1 MKVLITGGAGFIG
14 KHLTKFLLDRG
25 CHITIF
31 DNFSNSEKE
40 DVSFLVDMD
49 VKIIEGDITDLQ
61 SIVDAV
67 KDHDVVVHLAAK
79 ISVPESV
86 KNPDETFHVNV
97 DGTKNL
103 LIACKKNHIKK
114 LIAASSAAVY
124 GKGSEHLKL
133 TENSP
138 MNPISPYGESKVR
151 MEEEI
156 RKFILE
162 YKIDSVILRFF
173 NIFGD
178 WQSPEYAGV
187 ITKFIKKIKDKES
200 LEIFGDGKQTRD
212 FISVNDVT
220 NSIYCAINDGSVG
233 TYNIASGKAVTIN
246 ELATLMIS
254 LSGKDLSIKY
264 LDSKEGDV
272 RYSQADIILS
282 EKEINFSPKS
292 GLAEIKKLLERDK

>member
-124 GKGSEHLKL
+124 GKGSENVKL

>member
-31 DNFSNSEKE
+31 DNFSNSEKD

-124 GKGSEHLKL
+124 GKGSENVKL

>member
-124 GKGSEHLKL
+124 GKGSENVKL

-254 LSGKDLSIKY
+254 LSGKDLSIKN

>member
-1 MKVLITGGAGFIG
+1 MKVLVTGGAGFIG

-124 GKGSEHLKL
+124 GKGSENVKL

-254 LSGKDLSIKY
+254 LSGEDLSIKY

>member
-124 GKGSEHLKL
+124 GKGSENLKL

-254 LSGKDLSIKY
+254 LSGEDLSIKY

>member
-1 MKVLITGGAGFIG
+1 MKVLVTGGAGFIG

-124 GKGSEHLKL
+124 GKGSENLKL

>member
-25 CHITIF
+25 CHITII

-124 GKGSEHLKL
+124 GKGSENVKL

>member
-86 KNPDETFHVNV
+86 KNPDETFHFNV

-124 GKGSEHLKL
+124 GKGSENLKL

-254 LSGKDLSIKY
+254 LSGEDLSIKY

>member
-124 GKGSEHLKL
+124 GKGSENVKL

-187 ITKFIKKIKDKES
+187 ITKFIKKIKDKDS